1 MTFDPVTL
9 EILSSKI
16 AASAEEMSFTLQRT
30 GRTLFVKETADFQTG
45 IADLNGRFFAY
56 PREIGV
62 SNYMGLDLAPVIRAV
77 PDLQDGDVVITN
89 HPYLSEGLATHLP
102 DLHMIRPYFHD
113 GKIVAYG
120 WCFIHCS
127 DVGGKVPSSISPSN
141 DSLYQE
147 GLLIPPTRI
156 VKAGKIN
163 EEFMA
168 SFRANSRSPEEN
180 TGDVKAMLAALT
192 TGGSRVRDLIAQHGL
207 QDFMAVQ
214 EALQDYSARRARD
227 VLRRIPDG
235 SYEFW
240 DYLDDDF
247 NSALPVR
254 IRVRMDVEDGIV
266 HLDYAGTDPQ
276 VASAYNVPTGNKEH
290 PWLTLR
296 LVSFVLTYDKTIPIN
311 AGLYRPMHPK
321 APKGS
326 ILNPEA
332 PAAVGVRHATATRV
346 TDAVTGVLVHAAPEL
361 MKAPSGGV
369 TVPVVLSEPDPETG
383 GRKTLVVEPMVG
395 GSGAMVDMDGVD
407 GRDSG
412 LANLG
417 NNPAESVEA
426 SSKVRLLRYGLRTD
440 SAGAGRFRGGC
451 GQELTF
457 QALCDDCQVLGR
469 GMERFRFAPWGIQ
482 GGRPGALFEVHVTRA
497 DGRQETIGKID
508 VLVLNEGDIVTM
520 LSPGGG
526 GYGDPFTRETA
537 RVADDVHRGLISPG
551 VARRDYGVAFAAD
564 GSLDETETAALR
576 AAPRPVPADFEFCD
590 DRSAWDAIFDDST
603 MAEFIELL
611 QAMPQARRTETR
623 RKVLDAVTGGV
634 PRAGSAGIRDSVGD
648 LDAARAAFAAEVAAL
663 RAAAAPAPKE
673 TAA

>member
-1 MTFDPVTL
+1 MSFDPITL

-45 IADLNGRFFAY
+45 IADLSGRFFAY

-62 SNYMGLDLAPVIRAV
+62 SNYMGLDLSPVIRAV
-77 PDLQDGDVVITN
+77 PDMEPGDVIITN
-89 HPYLSEGLATHLP
+89 HPYISEGLATHLP
-102 DLHMIRPYFHD
+102 DLHMVRPYFHD
-113 GKIVAYG
+113 DKIVAYG

-147 GLLIPPTRI
+147 GLLIPPTKI

-163 EEFMA
+163 EEFMW
-168 SFRANSRSPEEN
+168 SFRVNSRSPDEN

-192 TGGSRVRDLIAQHGL
+192 TGQHRVRDLIAQHGID
-207 QDFMAVQ
+207 DFMAVQ
-214 EALQDYSARRARD
+214 EALQDYSARRARE

-235 SYEFW
+235 RYEFW
-240 DYLDDDF
+240 DYLDDDY

-266 HLDYAGTDPQ
+266 SLDYAGTDPQ
-276 VASAYNVPTGNKEH
+276 VSSAYNVPTGNKEH

-296 LVSFVLTYDKTIPIN
+296 LISFVLTYDKTIPIN

-346 TDAVTGVLVHAAPEL
+346 TDTVTGVLTLAAPEL

-395 GSGAMVDMDGVD
+395 GSGGMADKDGVD

-426 SSKVRLLRYGLRTD
+426 SSRVRLLRYGLRVD
-440 SAGAGRFRGGC
+440 SAGAGRHRGGC
-451 GQELTF
+451 GQELVF
-457 QALCDDCQVLGR
+457 QALTDDCQVLGR

-497 DGRQETIGKID
+497 DGRTETIGKID

-526 GYGDPFTRETA
+526 GYGDPFTRDPALVTL
-537 RVADDVHRGLISPG
+537 DVQRGLVTRG
-551 VARRDYGVAFAAD
+551 AAEAQYGVAIADDGKVDAAA
-564 GSLDETETAALR
+564 TAALR
-576 AAPRPVPADFEFCD
+576 AVERPAPSQFEFCD
-590 DRSAWDAIFDDST
+590 DRRAWDAIFDDAL
-603 MAEFIELL
+603 MCEFVTLL
-611 QAMPQARRTETR
+611 GTLPQARRIETR
-623 RKVLDAVTGGV
+623 RKVLETVTGGV
-634 PRAGSAGIRDSVGD
+634 PRAGSVGILDSVGD
-648 LDAARAAFAAEVAAL
+648 LDAARARFKQAVSEL
-663 RAAAAPAPKE
+663 RAALSPKAQE